1 MKSAF
6 ATLLLVLAATPLFAQ
21 ERRTTLT
28 VWASQ
33 VSYEGE
39 NELVPDF
46 TTEFDDGNALGASVN
61 FFMTRHFSVEASVFG
76 IRSDARLIFEDAAE
90 LDLGKIDLVPIT
102 LGAQFHFLGQSRF
115 DPYVGAG
122 GAYVMADDLN
132 SRDLDVLGLGRIELE
147 NELTYYLNA
156 GVGVQIT
163 EGFGIVVDGRM
174 IPYETTSTSTAPT
187 RPGSEDLDFSPRI
200 LSVGLRFRF

>member
-6 ATLLLVLAATPLFAQ
+6 AALLLLLAATPLFAQ
-21 ERRTTLT
+21 ERRTTVT

-33 VSYEGE
+33 VSYDGE
-39 NELVPDF
+39 NTLGSAFD
-46 TTEFDDGNALGASVN
+46 TEFDDGNALGASMN
-61 FFMTRHFSVEASVFG
+61 FFMTRHLSVEASVFG

-90 LDLGKIDLVPIT
+90 LDLGKIDLVPVMV
-102 LGAQFHFLGQSRF
+102 GGQFHILGQSRF

-132 SRDLDVLGLGRIELE
+132 SRDLDLLGLGRIELE

-156 GVGVQIT
+156 GIGVQIT
-163 EGFGIVVDGRM
+163 EGFGLVVDGRF
-174 IPYETTSTSTAPT
+174 IPYETSSRSTSPT
-187 RPGSEDLDFSPRI
+187 SPGEEDLEFSPTI